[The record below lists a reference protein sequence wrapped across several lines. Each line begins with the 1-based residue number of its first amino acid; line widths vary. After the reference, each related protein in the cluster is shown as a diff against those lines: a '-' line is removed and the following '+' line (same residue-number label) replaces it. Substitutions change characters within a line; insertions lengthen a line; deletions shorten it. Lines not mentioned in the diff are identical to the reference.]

1 MARDKKRSEL
11 DAIDEIN
18 MTPLIDLTFL
28 LLIIFMITTPLLQN
42 AVDVSPP
49 TMNADEITDD
59 SSQIIELNNKGV
71 IIFKER
77 RMSLSELGQELE
89 RLFLAD
95 KTKSILIRADKGQPY
110 GDVLNIM
117 KEAKNAGFKSVQL
130 VTLAEGK

>member
-1 MARDKKRSEL
+1 
-11 DAIDEIN
+11 

-49 TMNADEITDD
+49 SMNADEIPEEN
-59 SSQIIELNNKGV
+59 SQIIELNNKGAIV
-71 IIFKER
+71 YKER
-77 RMSLSELGQELE
+77 EVSLAELGQELE
-89 RLFLAD
+89 RLFISD
-95 KTKSILIRADKGQPY
+95 KTKNILIRADKGQPY

-130 VTLAEGK
+130 ITQAEGK